1 MNIKLSIAFLFFSVM
16 LQAQDNL
23 GTPEATQFY
32 QVGSKLL
39 KDGKYTEA
47 KIEFNKALA
56 INRQNPEY
64 HYARG
69 LAHYHMGRKHSAIND
84 LDRAINLDNTQA
96 NYFYYLG
103 IIYNDMED
111 FSKSNEYM
119 SLALEKNATTYLK
132 ISEAN
137 VQFHIGVNY
146 IKLED
151 YSNAHDVFN
160 EILLKNPQNVS
171 ALINRG
177 IALGFME
184 RYDEACADFT
194 EANSLGSNNAASYMK
209 KYCEGDVKVIA
220 NP

>member
-1 MNIKLSIAFLFFSVM
+1 MKVKLLIAFLLFSFVSK
-16 LQAQDNL
+16 AQDGL

-32 QVGSKLL
+32 QTGSKLL
-39 KDGKYTEA
+39 KEEKYAEA

-69 LAHYHMGRKHSAIND
+69 LTHYHMGKRHSAIND
-84 LDRAINLDNTQA
+84 LNRAINLDNTQS

-103 IIYNDMED
+103 IIYHDLED
-111 FSKSNEYM
+111 FAKSNEFM
-119 SLALEKNATTYLK
+119 ALTLENNATSFLK
-132 ISEAN
+132 VSEAN
-137 VQFHIGVNY
+137 VQFHIGVNH

-151 YSNAHDVFN
+151 YSRAHEVFAD
-160 EILLKNPQNVS
+160 ILQTNPKHTS

-184 RYDEACADFT
+184 RYEEACSDFT
-194 EANSLGSNNAASYMK
+194 QASSLGSSNASAYMK
-209 KYCEGDVKVIA
+209 KYCNGDKKVVA

>member
-1 MNIKLSIAFLFFSVM
+1 MKVKLFTAFLFLTFIIK
-16 LQAQDNL
+16 AQDNL

-32 QVGSKLL
+32 QAGSKLL
-39 KDGKYTEA
+39 KQEKYAEA

-69 LAHYHMGRKHSAIND
+69 LAHYHMGKRHSAIND
-84 LDRAINLDNTQA
+84 LNRAINLDNTQS

-103 IIYNDMED
+103 IIYHDLEE
-111 FSKSNEYM
+111 FVKSNEYM
-119 SLALEKNATTYLK
+119 TLALEKNATSYLK
-132 ISEAN
+132 VLDAN
-137 VQFHIGVNY
+137 VQFHMGVNY
-146 IKLED
+146 IELED
-151 YSNAHDVFN
+151 YSSAHDLFGG
-160 EILLKNPQNVS
+160 ILQANPKHTG

-184 RYDEACADFT
+184 RYDEACSDFT
-194 EANSLGSNNAASYMK
+194 EASELGSNNAASYMK
-209 KYCEGDVKVIA
+209 KYCNGSAKVIA